1 MLQDIAD
8 TDWIEQPAAQP
19 ALAAMAE
26 TGLVFDALIQ
36 PRVFRQ
42 VAEAYGYTP
51 DKPLPG
57 PVAIAS
63 RLKAMPDGQVCA
75 TQDKNGPCLLV
86 FTRSP
91 EGRWRLSGFEGDLS
105 TLKIRR

>member
-1 MLQDIAD
+1 MKRMF
-8 TDWIEQPAAQP
+8 P
-19 ALAAMAE
+19 ALLAMSLTVATSCTAE
-26 TGLVFDALIQ
+26 QLAMVT
-36 PRVFRQ
+36 Q

-63 RLKAMPDGQVCA
+63 RLKAMPDGRVCA